1 MKKLLLL
8 FALLANVAMGWA
20 EDAVTGTYTSNKLD
34 VALSNSTEFVA
45 FQMDIALKDATFVG
59 DPEAALSRL
68 TDNDGTNP
76 FILASN
82 ELSDGKL
89 RVIAYNMANRSIAA
103 KAGTLFTVVLTQK
116 PTNVEISNVLFVRSS
131 DLAAIDVNATTK
143 AGGEYRIGDIVG
155 TDNTIDV
162 FDLAAM
168 LKIMSGNIESTYRLE
183 LANVVQKDGE
193 PVDYDIFDL
202 AALIQLM
209 ASN

>member
-68 TDNDGTNP
+68 TDNGGTNP

-82 ELSDGKL
+82 VLPDGKL
-89 RVIAYNMANRSIAA
+89 RVIAYNMANRAIDAN
-103 KAGTLFTVVLTQK
+103 AGTLFTVVLDQK
-116 PTNVEISNVLFVRSS
+116 PSNVEITNVLFVRSS

-143 AGGEYRIGDIVG
+143 AGGKVGDVNGDGNI
-155 TDNTIDV
+155 DTIDLANLINIILGKKDYV
-162 FDLAAM
+162 DTADINGDTTCDTLDLA
-168 LKIMSGNIESTYRLE
+168 K
-183 LANVVQKDGE
+183 
-193 PVDYDIFDL
+193 
-202 AALIQLM
+202 LINLILGK
-209 ASN
+209 

>member
-8 FALLANVAMGWA
+8 LTLLAYVAIGWA
-20 EDAVTGTYTSNKLD
+20 QDAVTGTYTSNKLD

-45 FQMDIALKDATFVG
+45 FQMDIALTDASFVG
-59 DPEAALSRL
+59 DPVAALSRL

-103 KAGTLFTVVLTQK
+103 DAGTLFTVALNQK
-116 PTNVEISNVLFVRSS
+116 PSNVEISNVLFVRSD

-143 AGGEYRIGDIVG
+143 AGGLLGDVNGDEKI
-155 TDNTIDV
+155 TTL
-162 FDLAAM
+162 DLTAL
-168 LKIMSGNIESTYRLE
+168 LKIILNKTT
-183 LANVVQKDGE
+183 VTD
-193 PVDYDIFDL
+193 DYDLDAADVNADNKITTLDL
-202 AALIQLM
+202 TALLKLILGK
-209 ASN
+209 

>member
-89 RVIAYNMANRSIAA
+89 RVIAYNMANRSIALD
-103 KAGTLFTVVLTQK
+103 AGTLFTVVLNQK
-116 PTNVEISNVLFVRSS
+116 PSNVEISNVLFVRSS

-143 AGGEYRIGDIVG
+143 AGGKVGDVNGDGNVDIQDVVG
-155 TDNTIDV
+155 ILSFIKEIDTTNLDPIAADVNTDGTIDIQ
-162 FDLAAM
+162 D
-168 LKIMSGNIESTYRLE
+168 
-183 LANVVQKDGE
+183 VVGVLTIIKQ
-193 PVDYDIFDL
+193 
-202 AALIQLM
+202 
-209 ASN
+209 

>member
-103 KAGTLFTVVLTQK
+103 KAGTLFTVALNQK
-116 PTNVEISNVLFVRSS
+116 PSNVEITNVLFVRSS

-143 AGGEYRIGDIVG
+143 AGGKVGDVNGDGEVNVKDLNIVLNVSLGNAEYDSIC
-155 TDNTIDV
+155 DV
-162 FDLAAM
+162 NEDGEVNVKDL
-168 LKIMSGNIESTYRLE
+168 
-183 LANVVQKDGE
+183 NVVLNISLG
-193 PVDYDIFDL
+193 L
-202 AALIQLM
+202 
-209 ASN
+209 